1 MEGSQLPDPGPAREL
16 RRNRVRS
23 IADIRMLE
31 RFQFEQLRPA
41 DTIHGCLSAACAE
54 NPDSDAIVL
63 VEPPDFRHPTRVVS
77 FGELVAAVE
86 ESACLFHEVAGAAA
100 VVGVMLPMVPESL
113 TALWGAATAGVA
125 VPLNPFLELD
135 SLVCVLTRTKASVL
149 VTTREIIESKFRIG
163 AADLVAKLPSL
174 SRVYYVDDDSAGP
187 TGFAHELSSY
197 RGRGLAFRAD
207 LDPWRDAVVMPT
219 GGTTGAPKLV
229 RMSQAAQLS
238 VGSNVGALMGSEVD
252 GVVGHGMPNFHCG
265 GSLSLGLRALM
276 HGMTLLTLTT
286 SGFRSRWAV
295 ENFWP
300 IVDYYGMTSL
310 LATPA
315 TAAAL
320 LNYAGQP
327 APCHRLAD
335 FHVGGSTLPADLVK
349 NFHDRF
355 GIWLRENWGMTEL
368 HGTMTGHPN
377 DGREPRPGSAG
388 VALPHCPVRAVVL
401 DGANAYVRDCEPN
414 EKGALVIGGP
424 TVTRGYLDEGQNAA
438 FFVRGMSESG
448 AWANTGD
455 LGLIDED
462 GYVFVSGRSKDLII
476 RGGHNIDPKEIEDA
490 LGRHASVRLAA
501 AVGRPDRQKGE
512 LPVAYVQLAA
522 GEQATAAELM
532 GFCRGNVQEKAATPV
547 DIIVLDEMP
556 LTPVGK
562 IAKPALRQMA
572 LESELR
578 SAIAMAAHDEIDC
591 DVLVDDTP
599 ARRLVIVRLHAG
611 DGTQLDLEA
620 VRDQLSGYEFTTS
633 IELAP
638 R

>member
-1 MEGSQLPDPGPAREL
+1 MEGSRLPDPGPARRL
-16 RRNRVRS
+16 HRNRVRS

-31 RFQFEQLRPA
+31 RFEFEQLRPA
-41 DTIHGCLSAACAE
+41 DTIHGCLTAACAE
-54 NPDSDAIVL
+54 NPDKDAIVL
-63 VEPPDFRHPTRVVS
+63 VEPPDFRRPARVVS
-77 FGELVAAVE
+77 FAELVAAIE
-86 ESACLFHEVAGAAA
+86 ESACLFHDAADGAA
-100 VVGVMLPMVPESL
+100 VVAVMLPMVPESL
-113 TALWGAATAGVA
+113 PVLWGAATAGVA
-125 VPLNPFLELD
+125 VPLNPFLGLG
-135 SLVCVLTRTKASVL
+135 SLASTLTRTKASVL
-149 VTTREIIESKFRIG
+149 VTTRGIVESRFRVG
-163 AADLVAKLPSL
+163 AADLTAQLPGL
-174 SRVYYVDDDSAGP
+174 SRIYYIDDDSAAP
-187 TGFAHELSSY
+187 TGFAHALSPY
-197 RGRGLAFRAD
+197 RGRGLAFRPD
-207 LDPWRDAVVMPT
+207 PDPWRDAIVMPT
-219 GGTTGAPKLV
+219 GGTTGTPRLV

-238 VGSNVGALMGSEVD
+238 VASNVGALMGSEAD

-286 SGFRSRWAV
+286 SGFRSRWAL
-295 ENFWP
+295 ENFWS
-300 IVDYYGMTSL
+300 IADHYGITSL
-310 LATPA
+310 LSTPT

-320 LNYAGQP
+320 LNYPGQP
-327 APCHRLAD
+327 APRHRLAD
-335 FHVGGSTLPADLVK
+335 FHIGGSTLPVDLVQG
-349 NFHDRF
+349 FHDRF

-401 DGANAYVRDCEPN
+401 DEANTYVRDCKPH
-414 EKGALVIGGP
+414 EKGVLVIGGP
-424 TVTRGYLDEGQNAA
+424 TVTRGYLDETHNAA
-438 FFVRGMSESG
+438 LFVPGMPEPG

-490 LGRHASVRLAA
+490 LGRHVSVRLAA

-512 LPVAYVQLAA
+512 LPIAYVQLAE
-522 GEQATAAELM
+522 GEHATAEELM
-532 GFCRGNVQEKAATPV
+532 AFCRGNVQEKAAAPV
-547 DIIVLDEMP
+547 EIIVLDEMP
-556 LTPVGK
+556 LTPVAK
-562 IAKPALRQMA
+562 IAKPVLRQMA

-578 SAIAMAAHDEIDC
+578 SAVAAAADREIDC
-591 DVLVDDTP
+591 DVLVDDTR
-599 ARRLVIVRLHAG
+599 ARRQVIVRLHAG